1 MYDRAISGLLLIV
14 AAIHLLPIGGVL
26 GVDRLASL
34 YGIDVAE
41 NNLAIL
47 MRHRAVLFGI
57 LGGLFAFAA
66 FRPSIQPL
74 AFIAASASV
83 ASFLYFAATIG
94 EYNDAIRKVV
104 IADVVAAVALAVSIV
119 LYVTKPTAA

>member
-1 MYDRAISGLLLIV
+1 MYDRAISTLLLIV
-14 AAIHLLPIGGVL
+14 AAIHLLPIVGVF

-34 YGIDVAE
+34 YGIDVAD

-74 AFIAASASV
+74 AFVAALVSV
-83 ASFLYFAATIG
+83 ASFLYLALTIG
-94 EYNDAIRKVV
+94 EYNGAIRKVI
-104 IADVVAAVALAVSIV
+104 IADVIAAVALTGSIV
-119 LYVTKPTAA
+119 LYIVKPPT